1 MVIIYDSILTEP
13 PSSVSCF
20 RDVTLY
26 TNIYLNGENLLRCP
40 KGTRSIYW
48 KWIKQYGAHDFIDE
62 LILDTE
68 KQEGIF
74 VGKNKNI
81 NCELINE
88 YNFGKIINLLKSF

>member
-26 TNIYLNGENLLRCP
+26 ANIYLNGENLLRCP

-48 KWIKQYGAHDFIDE
+48 KWIYK
-62 LILDTE
+62 L
-68 KQEGIF
+68 
-74 VGKNKNI
+74 
-81 NCELINE
+81 
-88 YNFGKIINLLKSF
+88 